1 MHLIYL
7 RNDYLSTKKRKKSD
21 EYLKK
26 IICYGIVRNLEF
38 ISDFFN
44 KIEINSADFSLQR

>member
-26 IICYGIVRNLEF
+26 IICYDIVKHPGFLF
-38 ISDFFN
+38 HFF
-44 KIEINSADFSLQR
+44 